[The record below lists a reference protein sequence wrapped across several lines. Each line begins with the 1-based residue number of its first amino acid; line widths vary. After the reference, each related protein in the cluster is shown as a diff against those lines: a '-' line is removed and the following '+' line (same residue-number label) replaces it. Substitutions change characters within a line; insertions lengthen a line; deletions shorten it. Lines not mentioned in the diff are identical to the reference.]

1 MCEKQI
7 TLFIF
12 LIIKIFVIII
22 VPLVILLF
30 KDKVDK
36 KYVNRAYIISV
47 ALILL
52 FIVLRITNNVCV
64 TNSNVQGLIIN
75 NYKNTKGI
83 LKEPIDFSNIK
94 FVEPTET
101 IDVGTN
107 EIIYYY
113 NNNKSP
119 LSKKII
125 SCGNKEVYMK
135 NVGNNIT
142 AVSMLLS
149 AKLKQKIDPI
159 SILDLCLENEIFDCD
174 KGVDTNELLNLIS
187 RKYNVSVRSIDNQE
201 ATVRINTGDIVMAE
215 TRFNMYSNNVD
226 CGISNIILY
235 KINNEGKFNILNP
248 NDRDY
253 DYICP
258 ENTTGYG
265 AVIKAKTNS
274 LDWHS
279 SDISSIVSRYIV
291 IEK

>member
-94 FVEPTET
+94 FFLIFLVMQ
-101 IDVGTN
+101 
-107 EIIYYY
+107 YY
-113 NNNKSP
+113 
-119 LSKKII
+119 
-125 SCGNKEVYMK
+125 
-135 NVGNNIT
+135 
-142 AVSMLLS
+142 
-149 AKLKQKIDPI
+149 
-159 SILDLCLENEIFDCD
+159 F
-174 KGVDTNELLNLIS
+174 
-187 RKYNVSVRSIDNQE
+187 
-201 ATVRINTGDIVMAE
+201 
-215 TRFNMYSNNVD
+215 
-226 CGISNIILY
+226 
-235 KINNEGKFNILNP
+235 
-248 NDRDY
+248 
-253 DYICP
+253 
-258 ENTTGYG
+258 
-265 AVIKAKTNS
+265 
-274 LDWHS
+274 
-279 SDISSIVSRYIV
+279 
-291 IEK
+291 